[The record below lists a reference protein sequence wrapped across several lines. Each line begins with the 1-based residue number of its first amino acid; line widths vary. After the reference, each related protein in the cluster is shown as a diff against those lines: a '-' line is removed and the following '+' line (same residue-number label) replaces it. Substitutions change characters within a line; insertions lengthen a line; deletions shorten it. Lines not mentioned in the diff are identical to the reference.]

1 MKPGTKHSHE
11 SIEKMRISKSGSN
24 NPNFGKQRSVCT
36 RKKISGALMGH
47 VIDES
52 TKNKIS
58 KSLSGPLNAN
68 FGNRTQ
74 EHNRKISLSQLGKP
88 ANQETISKSIETKL
102 GGFWYG
108 NVRYDHRRQ
117 YCEKWN
123 ANLRERVRAFF
134 NYTCIECGAIQ
145 SESKL
150 HVHHVHYNKKLCC
163 DDTPRSLVVLCK
175 SCHAKTNYNRK
186 YWSSH
191 FQEILDLKY
200 SGKCWITKQ
209 EYKEKFYGDIQIRA

>member
-102 GGFWYG
+102 EGSGT
-108 NVRYDHRRQ
+108 
-117 YCEKWN
+117 EM
-123 ANLRERVRAFF
+123 
-134 NYTCIECGAIQ
+134 
-145 SESKL
+145 
-150 HVHHVHYNKKLCC
+150 C
-163 DDTPRSLVVLCK
+163 DMITAVSIARSGTPISV
-175 SCHAKTNYNRK
+175 SA
-186 YWSSH
+186 SGH
-191 FQEILDLKY
+191 FLI
-200 SGKCWITKQ
+200 
-209 EYKEKFYGDIQIRA
+209 IRA